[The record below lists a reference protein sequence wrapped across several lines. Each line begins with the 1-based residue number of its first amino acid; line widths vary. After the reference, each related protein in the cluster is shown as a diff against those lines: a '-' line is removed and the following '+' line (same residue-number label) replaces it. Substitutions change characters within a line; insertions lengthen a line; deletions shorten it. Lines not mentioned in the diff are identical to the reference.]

1 MKVQNYLMSKTTQKF
16 VDYYGGVIRLN
27 KATPYTVDEVII
39 GKKGKPFGKITTFR
53 DSLGRITE
61 RAFNINGKPLKNRIY
76 SYNDGIVGDR
86 EYVGVKTVKEFSLE
100 RKLVDVY
107 KEYQKQRANLGIR
120 TTLWNKDKVQTDFIA
135 ENIYNGQ
142 KTVSIATI
150 ENLKNLEGDHYHEL
164 KEFPQIVN
172 GKIKKRNPKMISF
185 VVDKN
190 NDVID
195 NLVVADN
202 AKAPQNDSFL
212 GFRMMDLEDFKVSI
226 TQRFLRDRNINYL
239 DYSINTDYLTKDFSE
254 TLMGLFTNGEILF
267 NKLYPFNSKA
277 QFASTSRHE
286 VEHGWQFFLD
296 ARNGG
301 KRGEYMEHLG
311 CLYGPIENK
320 KLQKEANNY
329 TKSLD
334 TYVSNEVDYKRYRKN
349 YIEIRA
355 NKAGAIA
362 KKAYLDQG
370 QEIRNEFKH
379 IPKEFL

>member
-86 EYVGVKTVKEFSLE
+86 EYVDVKTVKEFSLE

-107 KEYQKQRANLGIR
+107 KKYQKQCANLGVR
-120 TTLWNKDKVQTDFIA
+120 TTLWNKDRVQTDFIA

-202 AKAPQNDSFL
+202 AKAP
-212 GFRMMDLEDFKVSI
+212 
-226 TQRFLRDRNINYL
+226 
-239 DYSINTDYLTKDFSE
+239 
-254 TLMGLFTNGEILF
+254 
-267 NKLYPFNSKA
+267 
-277 QFASTSRHE
+277 
-286 VEHGWQFFLD
+286 
-296 ARNGG
+296 
-301 KRGEYMEHLG
+301 
-311 CLYGPIENK
+311 
-320 KLQKEANNY
+320 
-329 TKSLD
+329 
-334 TYVSNEVDYKRYRKN
+334 
-349 YIEIRA
+349 
-355 NKAGAIA
+355 
-362 KKAYLDQG
+362 
-370 QEIRNEFKH
+370 
-379 IPKEFL
+379 PK